1 MIVVVL
7 LFDDYID
14 VIYFWYEFCGA
25 WVVVKVI
32 VVLLGYDYLVVIVIE
47 IVKIC
52 FVVEVLL
59 CDEEFISLFGIG
71 KVDIVE
77 IVFLL

>member
-1 MIVVVL
+1 M
-7 LFDDYID
+7 
-14 VIYFWYEFCGA
+14 
-25 WVVVKVI
+25 VVKVI
-32 VVLLGYDYLVVIVIE
+32 IILLGYDYLVVVVIE
-47 IVKIC
+47 VFKVC

-77 IVFLL
+77 IVLLLEV